1 MFYREESDQYIT
13 EGTSFSIDGTSYP
26 SNWLNMTSPE
36 EKAASGLVEV
46 TASNMP
52 EDDRF
57 YWVSDTL
64 IGAVRT
70 YLNTPKDL
78 DGLKANWAAQ
88 IRATAYS
95 LLLPSDWMVVKSVE
109 TETIVPEEWKT
120 YRTLVRAGSSEAIV
134 AINAAVDITALQAA
148 IQITWPANPNDK
160 SLELPIEPNDK
171 SLELLID
178 PNYKSV

>member
-1 MFYREESDQYIT
+1 MFYREKSNQYIT

-36 EKAASGLVEV
+36 EKAALGLVEV
-46 TASNMP
+46 TDSNTP

-57 YWVSDTL
+57 YWVSATL
-64 IGAVRT
+64 AGAIRT

-78 DGLKANWAAQ
+78 DGLKANWVAQ

-109 TETIVPEEWKT
+109 TQNIVPEEWKT
-120 YRTLVRAGSSEAIV
+120 YRAAVRTASSEAV
-134 AINAAVDITALQAA
+134 TAINAAADIAELQAA
-148 IQITWPANPNDK
+148 VQVTWPNNPD
-160 SLELPIEPNDK
+160 
-171 SLELLID
+171 
-178 PNYKSV
+178 YKGV

>member
-1 MFYREESDQYIT
+1 MFYREQSNQYIT

-36 EKAASGLVEV
+36 DKAALGLVEV
-46 TASNMP
+46 TDANNP

-64 IGAVRT
+64 VGAVRT

-78 DGLKANWAAQ
+78 DGLKATWAAQ

-95 LLLPSDWMVVKSVE
+95 MLVTTDYMDSRKVNDPEYVPSADWITWRAS
-109 TETIVPEEWKT
+109 I
-120 YRTLVRAGSSEAIV
+120 RTASSEAV
-134 AINAAVDITALQAA
+134 TAINESTDIPALKAAVQV
-148 IQITWPANPNDK
+148 TWPT
-160 SLELPIEPNDK
+160 
-171 SLELLID
+171 D